1 MADLSS
7 YSDEDLM
14 QIAVPSFWSSSPAA
28 SMGDEELMKIAGIPS
43 KASEGVL
50 ARAHREGTEAFSSSV
65 ESAAKVPTT
74 DSAIEG
80 VGGLLSAIGVPFSYP
95 MGVAGSLL
103 GSGMSAALEGAGHV
117 INKGEALLGG
127 DRFVNVPSQNE
138 IYQKVRPEMDTALM
152 GMGAR
157 GAVPIPKTGQIGSIA
172 KQQYDDVLARSK
184 YVPVSDPEFAAM
196 SQGAARDLNAAGMRP
211 AEFPGVHAAVRD
223 ISNPEVNDLAEMV
236 SRRRALNDL
245 PKGEGV
251 AIGATR
257 KRMMSDIE
265 SIDPIS
271 AEKLMAA
278 DKEWT
283 VFNKAKDVDKFIA
296 QGKRAENF
304 DVSGTLRRNFKKIV
318 DNPDKMKRYSP
329 EEQELIE
336 GLAGGKY
343 NMLNVLGK
351 LDPRRGG
358 LMTMLHGGLGYA
370 TGGIS
375 AGASALGFAAQVL
388 SNRMALSKAN
398 KLGELIRSGSG
409 GMQKV
414 TGPMEEWGKAALAFQ
429 TDPSPRNFARLS
441 LSSTNFSNNLA
452 SIGIDFSRSDL
463 LRAIPAA
470 SRAEDED

>member
-14 QIAVPSFWSSSPAA
+14 QIAVPSFWGGSPAT
-28 SMGDEELMKIAGIPS
+28 SMSDEELMKIAGVPS

-50 ARAHREGTEAFSSSV
+50 ARAHREGKEALSSSV

-80 VGGLLSAIGVPFSYP
+80 VGGMLSAIGVPFSYP

-103 GSGMSAALEGAGHV
+103 GSGMSAALEGTGHL
-117 INKGEALLGG
+117 INKAGG
-127 DRFVNVPSQNE
+127 NVAVPSQDE

-152 GMGAR
+152 GLGAR
-157 GAVPIPKTGQIGSIA
+157 GTVPVPKTGQIGSIA
-172 KQQYDDVLARSK
+172 EQQYDNVLARSK
-184 YVPVSDPEFAAM
+184 YVPVSNPEFAAM

-236 SRRRALNDL
+236 SRRRALNNL
-245 PKGEGV
+245 PKGEGA

-271 AEKLMAA
+271 AEQLMAA

-329 EEQELIE
+329 EEQELIK

-358 LMTMLHGGLGYA
+358 LMTMLHGGLGYV

-375 AGASALGFAAQVL
+375 TVVSGLGFAAQVL

-398 KLGELIRSGSG
+398 KLGELIRSGSS

-414 TGPMEEWGKAALAFQ
+414 TGPMAEWGKAALAFQ
-429 TDPSPRNFARLS
+429 TDPSPQNFARFS